1 MDIISFIKTSFSLL
15 TPVAAGITAWSTFQQ
30 RKDNLYQRRWECYQ
44 EITKYIRDTYEKKCI
59 HYANQ
64 MPDLQ
69 DSLKKTD
76 FLKKRATSRYPKELT
91 LEEHNLISQIKH
103 LFNDEDEIANLIQE
117 FMFDYSLELISE
129 STYFYHID
137 EPQNIDK
144 KWTYSWL
151 PSPEFEQ
158 LFDKYL
164 KLK

>member
-1 MDIISFIKTSFSLL
+1 MDIISFIKTSFNLL

-64 MPDLQ
+64 IPDLQ
-69 DSLKKTD
+69 DSLKKQD
-76 FLKKRATSRYPKELT
+76 FLKKCATSRYPKELT

-103 LFNDEDEIANLIQE
+103 LFNDEIANLIQE

-129 STYFYHID
+129 STYFYFID
-137 EPQNIDK
+137 EPQNIDGK
-144 KWTYSWL
+144 YTLSWL
-151 PSPEFEQ
+151 PSSEFERK
-158 LFDKYL
+158 FEKYL